1 MAVKKD
7 KQPSPIVKKTPNGLK
22 PVAAIFQEQ
31 IINDP
36 MGTEYDLVK
45 RTKRSLPQLGL
56 YWKALHMAVTSSDK
70 WATASHLHEELKLV
84 CGYTRKVINMDTS
97 EVHLLVDSVAFE
109 AMDHDEFKVYMDK
122 ALEKLGRAIGYDPLA
137 FIDE

>member
-1 MAVKKD
+1 MAAKKD
-7 KQPSPIVKKTPNGLK
+7 KQPPPIVKKTPSGLK

-31 IINDP
+31 IMNDP

-45 RTKRSLPQLGL
+45 RTRRSLPQLGL
-56 YWKALHMAVTSSDK
+56 YWKALSMAVNSSDK
-70 WATASHLHEELKLV
+70 WATATHLHEELKLV
-84 CGYTRKVINMDTS
+84 CGYTRQVVNMETG
-97 EVHLLVDSVAFE
+97 EVHLLVDSASFE
-109 AMDHDEFKVYMDK
+109 AMDSDEFKVYMDK